1 MAPKQKPRMVL
12 LKTDAFGES
21 FMMLVLV
28 GAVATHSVHPSM
40 PRAHC
45 VLLPAWG
52 CEQMGF
58 VQGCRKTQ
66 SPRVLPT

>member
-1 MAPKQKPRMVL
+1 MAPKQNPRMVL
-12 LKTDAFGES
+12 LNTGAFGES
-21 FMMLVLV
+21 LVLLVLV
-28 GAVATHSVHPSM
+28 GAVATHRVHPSV
-40 PRAHC
+40 PRTHWI
-45 VLLPAWG
+45 LLPAWG